1 MLGNAVT
8 QLRGSPGT
16 EDPSR
21 YFPYFIKA
29 LATKPGR
36 RGYYNTGELQNID
49 SLEDLQSYLEN
60 VATENRILV
69 EASDSQKK
77 TLRACRKLL
86 DESMDI
92 NADLNRALSELLSF
106 ANKKGVAKYDSPSGT
121 AKTLGVQD
129 YRLASERLASGSA
142 GNSANRHSQ
151 ILVPIV
157 LTQMRDV
164 PPTLAYLGRLIF
176 SLAEHSRQPPSSVSV
191 SAEMYN
197 YSFTTWETALN
208 EIVMEM
214 MDIITRL
221 LDFAKLVSNARE

>member
-1 MLGNAVT
+1 M
-8 QLRGSPGT
+8 QLRESPRT

-21 YFPYFIKA
+21 YFPYFVKA
-29 LATKPGR
+29 LATNPGR
-36 RGYYNTGELQNID
+36 RGSYNANALQNID
-49 SLEDLQSYLEN
+49 SLEGLQNYLGN
-60 VATENRILV
+60 LATENRILG
-69 EASDSQKK
+69 EASDSQKRSV
-77 TLRACRKLL
+77 RACRKLL

-92 NADLNRALSELLSF
+92 NADLNRALTELLSF
-106 ANKKGVAKYDSPSGT
+106 ASKNGVAKFESSSGT
-121 AKTLGVQD
+121 AKTSRVLD
-129 YRLASERLASGSA
+129 YSLASDRLASGSSP
-142 GNSANRHSQ
+142 GKSANRHSQ
-151 ILVPIV
+151 IQVPIV

-176 SLAEHSRQPPSSVSV
+176 SLAEHSRQPPSPVGV

-221 LDFAKLVSNARE
+221 LDFAKLVSNAQE